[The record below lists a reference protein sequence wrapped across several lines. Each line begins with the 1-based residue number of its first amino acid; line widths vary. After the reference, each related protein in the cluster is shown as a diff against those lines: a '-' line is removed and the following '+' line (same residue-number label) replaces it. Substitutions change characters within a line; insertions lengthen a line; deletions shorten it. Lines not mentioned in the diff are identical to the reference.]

1 MTVGVSPAR
10 GGVLRGVRV
19 VELASWTYVPSAGA
33 ALADWG
39 ADVIKVEDVTAGD
52 PGRALVIGGFTR
64 EAARADIDFILE
76 LGNRGK
82 RSIAIDIKSD
92 IGREYFGRLLA
103 TADVFLTNWLPA
115 ALQRARLTVEEI
127 RAFNADI
134 IIARGTGTG
143 VRGPDR
149 NRGGFDA
156 ATYLSRGGVAYTL
169 TPFGTET
176 PAVQGPGFGDLQGG
190 ITLAGG
196 VCAALFHRER
206 TGEPSIVDSS
216 LLAQAMWS
224 IAPSISV
231 ADLFDVDGIPGAPP
245 GLAINPLV
253 NRYKTRDNRWIQLVF
268 LQPDRFWAGFCERI
282 GLPELATDPRF
293 VPSRNL
299 ISNAAEACALVAEA
313 FAGKDLE
320 HWRNALKDEPG
331 VWAALATPK
340 EALNDPQVEPNGY
353 VISNLDAHGNQYQ
366 IVAAPVQFDET
377 PPPPARAPE
386 HGQHTEEILLEL
398 DLDWD
403 DISRAKESGAIL

>member
-1 MTVGVSPAR
+1 MT
-10 GGVLRGVRV
+10 VLRGVRV

-39 ADVIKVEDVTAGD
+39 ADVIKVEDVVAGD

-64 EAARADIDFILE
+64 DAARADVDFILE

-82 RSIAIDIKSD
+82 RSMAIDIKSD
-92 IGREYFGRLLA
+92 TGRDYFGRLLA
-103 TADVFLTNWLPA
+103 TADVFLTNWLPG
-115 ALQRARLTVEEI
+115 ALERARLTVEDI
-127 RAFNADI
+127 RSFNPDI
-134 IIARGTGTG
+134 IIARGSATG
-143 VRGPDR
+143 VRGPDC
-149 NRGGFDA
+149 NRGGYDA

-231 ADLFDVDGIPGAPP
+231 ADLFDIDGIPGAPP

-282 GLPELATDPRF
+282 GLPELGRDPRF
-293 VPSRNL
+293 VPSSNL
-299 ISNAAEACALVAEA
+299 LANAAEACARVAEA
-313 FAGKDLE
+313 FAGQDLD
-320 HWRNALKDEPG
+320 HWRKALEDEPG

-340 EALNDPQVEPNGY
+340 ETLHDPQVEPNGY
-353 VISNLDAHGNQYQ
+353 VVTNLDAYGNKYQ

-377 PPPPARAPE
+377 APAPARAPE

-403 DISRAKESGAIL
+403 DISAAKDSGAIL

>member
-1 MTVGVSPAR
+1 MTK
-10 GGVLRGVRV
+10 VLRGVRV

-33 ALADWG
+33 ALTDWG
-39 ADVIKVEDVTAGD
+39 ADVIKVEDVGAGD

-64 EAARADIDFILE
+64 AAARADVDFILE

-82 RSIAIDIKSD
+82 RSMAIDIKSD
-92 IGREYFGRLLA
+92 TGREYFGRLLA
-103 TADVFLTNWLPA
+103 TADVFLTNWLPG
-115 ALQRARLTVEEI
+115 ALERARLTVDEI
-127 RAFNADI
+127 RAFNPGI
-134 IIARGTGTG
+134 IIARGTATG

-149 NRGGFDA
+149 DKGGFDA

-190 ITLAGG
+190 MTLAGG

-216 LLAQAMWS
+216 LLSQAMWS

-231 ADLFDVDGIPGAPP
+231 ADLFDLDGIPGAPP

-268 LQPDRFWAGFCERI
+268 LQPDRFWAGFCARI
-282 GLPELATDPRF
+282 GLPSLGTDPRF
-293 VPSRNL
+293 VPSANL
-299 ISNAAEACALVAEA
+299 IANAAEACALVADA
-313 FAGKDLE
+313 FAGEDLE
-320 HWRNALKDEPG
+320 HWREALHDEPG
-331 VWAALATPK
+331 VWAPLATPK
-340 EALNDPQVEPNGY
+340 ETLNDPQVEPNGY
-353 VISNLDAHGNQYQ
+353 VIANLDAHGNEYQ

-377 PPPPARAPE
+377 PPAPARAPE

-398 DLDWD
+398 GLGWD
-403 DISRAKESGAIL
+403 DIAAAKDDGAIL